1 MAGGKQT
8 PRQRMMGILY
18 LVLLGLIALDVPDSL
33 LTAFKSISDS
43 LTASKT
49 SVGSGTDATLANFA
63 ATKLKEQHDRAQPIY
78 DDALKAKALADGLNN
93 YVEDL
98 KKKMIDETGG
108 FDDAINDYKGRAD
121 LDVSVRLMVGN
132 SKNGDAY
139 ALHQKIDDTRTQMLA
154 LIAKKNPKDTVGLE
168 LPLQTLAPPHKAGFP
183 NKDWEN
189 ANFGEGIPMAAA
201 ITQMVKIQSDAKNAE
216 DAVVKKILGNIEKA
230 QVNLDKFQAV
240 VVAPSSYIIS
250 GQQYTAKI
258 FLTAYDSKAN
268 PKITVDGSSVPVSDG
283 VGNYTVTANGE
294 GVKTVNVNLS
304 VVGNDGKVMPYSTT
318 ATYEV
323 ARPSAVVSPEKMNV
337 LYIGVPNPL
346 AISAPGI
353 PLNKLHLSISQ
364 GSVTSASSGHF
375 MANVHDQG
383 TATVT
388 VSGEVSAGK
397 STTLGSTVF
406 RVKRIPDPKFS
417 FAGKS
422 GGVTSAANIRAQ
434 DYVFAKL
441 DNFEFDAKFNVTKF
455 TLMVIKPRQDA
466 IIITGS
472 GNTLSAQ
479 MHQVLGTVI
488 PGSTVVFKDITAVG
502 PDGTP
507 RYLDAIVLNAN

>member
-33 LTAFKSISDS
+33 LDAFKSISDS
-43 LTASKT
+43 LSASKT
-49 SVGSGTDATLANFA
+49 SVASGTDQTLANFA
-63 ATKLKEQHDRAQPIY
+63 ATKLKDQHNRAQPIY
-78 DDALKAKALADGLNN
+78 DDAVKAKKLTDDLNN

-98 KKKMIDETGG
+98 KKKLVDGSGG
-108 FDDAINDYKGRAD
+108 FDESINDYKGRAD
-121 LDVSVRLMVGN
+121 MDVSVRTMVEEKG
-132 SKNGDAY
+132 AY
-139 ALHQKIDDTRTQMLA
+139 ELAQKINDTRRQLMA
-154 LIAKKNPKDTVGLE
+154 LVAKQSKDGRDTAGLV
-168 LPLQTLAPPHKAGFP
+168 LPLQTVAPPHKAGFP

-201 ITQMVKIQSDAKNAE
+201 MTQLIKVQSDAKNAE
-216 DAVVKKILGNIEKA
+216 DAVVKKILGKIEQA
-230 QVNLDKFQAV
+230 QVNLDQFKAV

-250 GQQYTAKI
+250 GQQYTAQV

-268 PKITVDGSSVPVSDG
+268 PKISVDGSSIPVNNG
-283 VGNYTVTANGE
+283 VGQYNVTAGSEGE
-294 GVKTVNVNLS
+294 KTVNVSLT
-304 VVGNDGKVMPYSTT
+304 VIGNDGNPKTYTT
-318 ATYEV
+318 QAQYQV

-353 PLNKLHLSISQ
+353 ALNKLHLSISQ
-364 GSVTSASSGHF
+364 GSVSAATAGHY
-375 MANVHDQG
+375 MASVHTIG

-388 VSGEVSAGK
+388 VSGDVSPGK
-397 STTLGSTVF
+397 STTLGSTLF

-417 FAGKS
+417 FAGKT
-422 GGVTSAANIRAQ
+422 GGTTSAANIRAQ

-441 DNFEFDAKFNVTKF
+441 DNFEFDAKFNVTRF

-466 IIITGS
+466 IIIPGS
-472 GNTLSAQ
+472 GNTLSSQ
-479 MHQVLGTVI
+479 MHQVLGSVI
-488 PGSTVVFKDITAVG
+488 PGTTVVFKDITAIG

-507 RYLDAIVLNAN
+507 RYLDPMVLTAN

>member
-18 LVLLGLIALDVPDSL
+18 LVLLGLIALDVPDTL
-33 LTAFKSISDS
+33 LEAFKSISDS

-49 SVGSGTDATLANFA
+49 SVGVGTDQTLANFA

-93 YVEDL
+93 YIEQL
-98 KKKMIDETGG
+98 KGKLANATGG
-108 FDDAINDYKGRAD
+108 FDESINDWKGRD
-121 LDVSVRLMVGN
+121 NLDVSVHTMIDG
-132 SKNGDAY
+132 KAAY
-139 ALHQKIDDTRTQMLA
+139 DLRKKINDTRVAMLA
-154 LIAKKNPKDTVGLE
+154 LVAKRNPKDTIGFV
-168 LPLQTLAPPHKAGFP
+168 LPLTTANPPHKAGFP

-201 ITQMVKIQSDAKNAE
+201 MTQLIKIQADAKNAE
-216 DAVVKKILGNIEKA
+216 DEVVKKILGKIEQA

-268 PKITVDGSSVPVSDG
+268 PKISVGGSSIPVVDG
-283 VGNYTVTANGE
+283 VGQYTVTAGGE
-294 GVKTVNVNLS
+294 GMKTENVLLS
-304 VVGNDGKVMPYSTT
+304 LVDNNGKTQ
-318 ATYEV
+318 TYPTSLQYQV

-337 LYIGVPNPL
+337 LYIGIPNPL

-353 PLNKLHLSISQ
+353 PLDKLHLSISQ
-364 GSVTSASSGHF
+364 GSVSAASTGHY
-375 MANVHDQG
+375 MANVRTMG

-388 VSGEVSAGK
+388 VSGEVSPGK
-397 STTLGSTVF
+397 TMTLGSTLF

-422 GGVTSAANIRAQ
+422 GGTTSAANIRAQ

-441 DNFEFDAKFNVTKF
+441 DNFEFDAKFNVTRF

-466 IIITGS
+466 IIIPGS
-472 GNTLSAQ
+472 GNTLSGQ
-479 MHQVLGTVI
+479 MHQVLNTVI
-488 PGSTVVFKDITAVG
+488 PGTTVVFKDITAVG

-507 RYLDAIVLNAN
+507 RYLDAIVINAN